1 MATSKDSFSVDS
13 DIARAWTLPSYL
25 YTEAAAFAAEKERIF
40 GRSWQVVGHRDRVA
54 NAGTT
59 SRQSWPGS
67 LC

>member
-1 MATSKDSFSVDS
+1 MDS